1 MDYDMHTN
9 RESPPVAQRIDARGL
24 NCPLPLLKTRQALRG
39 LQPGE
44 LLEVTASDAGS
55 ARDIPNYLRQS
66 SHQLVRQ
73 NEKEGEFRFLIRRGE
88 E

>member
-1 MDYDMHTN
+1 MPSH
-9 RESPPVAQRIDARGL
+9 RESSPIAQRLDTRGL

-39 LQPGE
+39 LQPGQ

-66 SHQLVRQ
+66 PHRLVQHR
-73 NEKEGEFRFLIRRGE
+73 EASGEYCFLIRRGE